1 MSDQPATP
9 PPDDTLARARE
20 RLLGEIDAEV
30 ARTAAWLGTDRLS
43 PRVRAALGRVPRH
56 RFVPERHRRE
66 AYANRPLPIGH
77 GQTISQPYIVAVM
90 TELAQPAP
98 QERVLEIG
106 TGCGYQTAVLAE
118 LAGRVYS
125 IEAVAELYETART
138 RLAELGCANVELR
151 RGDGSRGWPERAP
164 FDAIVVT
171 AAGPERVV
179 HRLAAQ
185 LAPGGR
191 LVIPVAREGG
201 WGIFGGDEQDLK
213 RIRKDRTGRLA
224 VESLLPVAFV
234 PLVSAG
240 A

>member
-9 PPDDTLARARE
+9 EPGDPLARARE
-20 RLLGEIDAEV
+20 RLLAEIDDEV
-30 ARTAAWLGTDRLS
+30 ARTAAWLGIDRLS

-56 RFVPERHRRE
+56 RFVDERHRRE

-90 TELAQPAP
+90 TELARPGP
-98 QERVLEIG
+98 HDRVLEIG

-118 LAGRVYS
+118 LAGQVYS
-125 IEAVAELYETART
+125 IEAVPELREGARA
-138 RLAELGCANVELR
+138 RLAELGYHNAELR
-151 RGDGSRGWPERAP
+151 GGDGSGGWPEQAP

-171 AAGPERVV
+171 AAASEPVV

-191 LVIPVAREGG
+191 LVIPVAREGR
-201 WGIFGGDEQDLK
+201 WEIFGGGEQNLK